1 MNKKISTFVIGEK
14 NIACYK
20 RNVEAMPVNNSA
32 NINKANDNLSC
43 QVVEHKMAYDDEY
56 LGLRQT
62 QKYGG
67 VKPVYG
73 VSVLS
78 FLIFGSEK

>member
-62 QKYGG
+62 QNMAELNRFTESQSS
-67 VKPVYG
+67 P
-73 VSVLS
+73 S
-78 FLIFGSEK
+78 